1 MSNLLFSVQGRANRA
16 KFWLV
21 ALAIVVIEV
30 ILFAVLLGGAA
41 MSGDPEQIAAAM
53 GPVASVV
60 ILAFVVIATWMSVAV
75 AVKRY
80 HDRNKSGWWVLI
92 VFVPVIG
99 GLWYLIECGFL
110 RGTAGPNAYGPDPLA
125 AMSSPL
131 SPMPDRIS
139 ARIGQADAV
148 AAVGHPA
155 RATATATASFV
166 EYSKPQLLC
175 EACLQLEYAI
185 PVAHALRANRRRD
198 GVRLLPR
205 QRFQSPASD
214 WLLEPGRHGLD

>member
-21 ALAIVVIEV
+21 ALGILVVEV
-30 ILFAVLLGGAA
+30 ILFAVILGGAA

-53 GPVASVV
+53 GPVASIIVLIFAVV
-60 ILAFVVIATWMSVAV
+60 ATWISIAV

-110 RGTAGPNAYGPDPLA
+110 RGTSGPNNYGPDPLA
-125 AMSSPL
+125 IA
-131 SPMPDRIS
+131 
-139 ARIGQADAV
+139 
-148 AAVGHPA
+148 
-155 RATATATASFV
+155 
-166 EYSKPQLLC
+166 
-175 EACLQLEYAI
+175 
-185 PVAHALRANRRRD
+185 
-198 GVRLLPR
+198 
-205 QRFQSPASD
+205 
-214 WLLEPGRHGLD
+214 

>member
-110 RGTAGPNAYGPDPLA
+110 RGTPGPNTYGPDPLA
-125 AMSSPL
+125 A
-131 SPMPDRIS
+131 
-139 ARIGQADAV
+139 A
-148 AAVGHPA
+148 
-155 RATATATASFV
+155 
-166 EYSKPQLLC
+166 
-175 EACLQLEYAI
+175 
-185 PVAHALRANRRRD
+185 
-198 GVRLLPR
+198 
-205 QRFQSPASD
+205 
-214 WLLEPGRHGLD
+214 